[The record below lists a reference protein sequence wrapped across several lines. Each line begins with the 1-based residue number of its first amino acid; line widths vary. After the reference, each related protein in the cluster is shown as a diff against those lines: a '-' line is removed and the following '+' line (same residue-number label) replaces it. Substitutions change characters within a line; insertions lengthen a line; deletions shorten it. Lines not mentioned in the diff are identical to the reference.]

1 MDVSQFDFELP
12 DELIA
17 QEPPL
22 ERGGSRLLVVNRTT
36 GDIEHAMFNDL
47 SRFLRRGDVLVVNN
61 SRVFPARLLGHR
73 VPSGGAVECLLVR
86 RVPESV
92 PESDSGTVSGTAVWE
107 ALVHPGQKLKPGAR
121 VVFEGIHTVRGEI
134 LERRFF

>member
-22 ERGGSRLLVVNRTT
+22 ERGGSRLLVVSQAT

-47 SRFLRRGDVLVVNN
+47 SRFLRRGDVLVVNDT
-61 SRVFPARLLGHR
+61 RVFPARLLGRR

-86 RVPESV
+86 QLPTFNG
-92 PESDSGTVSGTAVWE
+92 SDPSGGGSGGRLGVGSFQVWE
-107 ALVHPGQKLKPGAR
+107 ALVHPGQKLKPGALVR
-121 VVFEGIHTVRGEI
+121 FE
-134 LERRFF
+134 